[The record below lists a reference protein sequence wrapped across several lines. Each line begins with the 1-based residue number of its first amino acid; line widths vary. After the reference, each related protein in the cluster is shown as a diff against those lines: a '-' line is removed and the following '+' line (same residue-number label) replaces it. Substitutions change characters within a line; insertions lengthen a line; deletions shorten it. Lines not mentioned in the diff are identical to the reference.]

1 MRLHQFIT
9 RVGLALSLSTAA
21 STYGHASEYAFST
34 YALGESAFSAGVTP
48 PAGFYVTDVVG
59 YTSSQVKG
67 AVEFGSIVLNG
78 GAKADSFYTGLNLL
92 YVPDRK
98 VLGGDLGLSITVP
111 ASYADY
117 KASVGIGALS
127 AFDEVAGWGFGDVI
141 PRVQLGWQR
150 GDFAHTV
157 YLEVITPTGYWVSG
171 FQPITGLHRPGID
184 TGWAFTWTDKQT
196 KLQVNGTAGFT
207 FNFENTA
214 TSYQSGNEF
223 HFEWAVGI
231 ECMKG
236 LVIGFAGYDYRQIT
250 GDSGSGD
257 KIGAFMGSVDAV
269 GGGLSYSTVID
280 KRPVTFNLRYYHDYE
295 YENHFHG
302 DSTIASTTVRF

>member
-1 MRLHQFIT
+1 MRIHRSLV
-9 RVGLALSLSTAA
+9 RVLLTAA
-21 STYGHASEYAFST
+21 LGAGAGTSANAAEYAFLS
-34 YALGESAFSAGVTP
+34 YGLGESAFSAGVTP
-48 PAGFYVTDVVG
+48 PAGIYVTDVVG
-59 YTSSQVKG
+59 YLSADIKG
-67 AVEFGSIVLNG
+67 ALSFGSVTLNA
-78 GAKADSFYTGLNLL
+78 GAKADAFSTGLNLL

-98 VLGGDLGLSITVP
+98 ILGGNLGLSVTIPSGWV
-111 ASYADY
+111 DY
-117 KASVGIGALS
+117 QASVQVGPLA
-127 AFDEVAGWGFGDVI
+127 AFKEVSGWGFGDVI
-141 PRVQLGWQR
+141 PRVQLGWQN

-157 YLEVITPTGYWVSG
+157 YLEVITPTGYWVPG
-171 FQPITGLHRPGID
+171 FQPIVGFHRPGID

-214 TSYQSGNEF
+214 TNYQSGNEF
-223 HFEWAVGI
+223 HFEWAVGL

-236 LVIGFAGYDYRQIT
+236 LVIGFVGYDYRQIS

-257 KIGAFMGSVDAV
+257 KIGSFMGSDDAI
-269 GGGLSYSTVID
+269 GAGLSYSTVID

-302 DSTIASTTVRF
+302 DSTIASATVRF